1 MSKRLQPPR
10 RPGHRVERSG
20 DYEVGY
26 GKPPVSGRFKPGQSG
41 NPSGRRKEVG
51 PVRELAKQYTE
62 AAIDTLARIMQ
73 DETAPHSARV
83 AAAEALLARGW
94 GRPQQDIGVS
104 IEQVSLDQLTPDL
117 GRLWG
122 NAGMRLESAKLL
134 ELPRV
139 VEEEAA

>member
-1 MSKRLQPPR
+1 MPKWQ
-10 RPGHRVERSG
+10 
-20 DYEVGY
+20 
-26 GKPPVSGRFKPGQSG
+26 KGQSG

-62 AAIDTLARIMQ
+62 AAIDTLAKVME
-73 DETAPHSARV
+73 DPNAPPSARV

-94 GRPQQDIGVS
+94 GKPQQS
-104 IEQVSLDQLTPDL
+104 IEMSVERVNLELLKPDL
-117 GRLWG
+117 ASVWSR
-122 NAGMRLESAKLL
+122 AGVGLESAKLL